1 MRNYGGF
8 GKIDPKREREDEIS
22 GNDKRVKVVIE
33 DNTIYEIDLDCY
45 ECLERKKQN
54 QSDSGEL

>member
-8 GKIDPKREREDEIS
+8 GKSDPNREKGNGIS
-22 GNDKRVKVVIE
+22 ENDRRVKVVIE

-45 ECLERKKQN
+45 ECLERDK
-54 QSDSGEL
+54 SDSE

>member
-8 GKIDPKREREDEIS
+8 GKSDPNREKKIGFSENER
-22 GNDKRVKVVIE
+22 RVKVVVE

-45 ECLERKKQN
+45 ECLEKAEP
-54 QSDSGEL
+54 DSE

>member
-8 GKIDPKREREDEIS
+8 GKSDPNREKEPGFSE
-22 GNDKRVKVVIE
+22 NDRRVKVVIE

-45 ECLERKKQN
+45 ECLERDKPEPQ
-54 QSDSGEL
+54 L